1 MRDRERRRTQNAK
14 RVITINMAK
23 KFLYVNH
30 ALHCLTLFV
39 VFSFFCIVP
48 YYFRKY
54 SIVFKI
60 NTPRWDIELWGKL
73 EELAIQVVRLT
84 FTSGQSERS
93 SFAVYIER
101 KILISGPKLDQL
113 NRLFKDA
120 CCQK

>member
-1 MRDRERRRTQNAK
+1 ME
-14 RVITINMAK
+14 K
-23 KFLYVNH
+23 KFLYMNH

-73 EELAIQVVRLT
+73 EELAIQDVRLT
-84 FTSGQSERS
+84 FSSGQSERS

-101 KILISGPKLDQL
+101 KILISGPNLNQL
-113 NRLFKDA
+113 NRLFQDVR
-120 CCQK
+120 CQK